1 MMARQAQSSY
11 PGAAGPKGPPYR
23 WPGAAGPKGPALLLL
38 RLRDVLHEDADPAGL
53 DVDSLTDNR
62 ADAFVLHPTQL
73 HLNELT
79 FLVNRLQLDDG
90 AGSADVVHDRPEST
104 TVIRASDVQFV
115 RPRITGGVT
124 RLGVRMLRILDG

>member
-1 MMARQAQSSY
+1 MMRAKSQEVLRSADVRDGFKALWSRHESSSVATDVPA
-11 PGAAGPKGPPYR
+11 PGPRGPG
-23 WPGAAGPKGPALLLL
+23 L
-38 RLRDVLHEDADPAGL
+38 RLRDVLHEDADAAGL

-90 AGSADVVHDRPEST
+90 AGSADV
-104 TVIRASDVQFV
+104 
-115 RPRITGGVT
+115 
-124 RLGVRMLRILDG
+124 